1 MDTRGLRVAD
11 RRVTRAIL
19 IEMAR
24 ETSARTFRITA
35 PALAY
40 RDTAILG
47 RLSNFR
53 CHSGLHV
60 HATDTLEAHDLDAGW
75 DMEPSVTIAVM
86 LEGLLDVRLDNQTMR
101 IGNEDRPS
109 GHAWSLTEDTRLTR
123 KSRKGTR
130 IRKVVITIPRN
141 RNLADFANTHRANIT
156 WSPSP
161 HAVSLAEQILNP
173 TLAPSAF
180 QNMSTDSRAL
190 EIVREALT
198 SIVTPEES
206 ALRSAP
212 PRTKEQVRAQTIRAY
227 LNENRARNP
236 TLQQIAR
243 DLGMSVASMQTAFKA
258 TYNSTIADFSR
269 ELRLQNARAAIER
282 DGISV
287 GEAAYIAGYSN
298 PANFSTAFKRFF
310 GLSPSDV
317 KV

>member
-1 MDTRGLRVAD
+1 MKKRDQISVDTRGLRVAD

-75 DMEPSVTIAVM
+75 DMEPSV
-86 LEGLLDVRLDNQTMR
+86 R

-130 IRKVVITIPRN
+130 IRKVVITIPRDWMDELALDAALPN

-190 EIVREALT
+190 EIVREAHRREQRNR
-198 SIVTPEES
+198 SGRR
-206 ALRSAP
+206 RSAP
-212 PRTKEQVRAQTIRAY
+212 ILTKTGPGTLPCSKSRATS
-227 LNENRARNP
+227 
-236 TLQQIAR
+236 
-243 DLGMSVASMQTAFKA
+243 G
-258 TYNSTIADFSR
+258 
-269 ELRLQNARAAIER
+269 
-282 DGISV
+282 
-287 GEAAYIAGYSN
+287 
-298 PANFSTAFKRFF
+298 
-310 GLSPSDV
+310 
-317 KV
+317 